1 MKFGDL
7 LIRLVQVSLKKLND
21 NHPLLRMIRVED
33 IMRIKQF
40 GILIICCLVA
50 GLVSSCLVIDLSGC
64 SAKKVKGSG
73 NVVTEFRQMKDFDRI
88 HLKGA
93 GRVLLTRGEK
103 SSLEIKT
110 DDNIL
115 PIIKTKVSDGELVI
129 SHENYN
135 PRPTTLQYFITVN
148 YLKGIAVSG
157 SAEVTADSKFV
168 SDSFYADISGS
179 GDVRLELE
187 VGRLECDISGS
198 GSMRFS
204 GKTDSLDVSITGAGN
219 IRALDMQAANVSLKI
234 TGSGN
239 CEVNA
244 SKTLNVKITG
254 SGDVKY
260 KGSPQISKKVTG
272 SGNIKKVN

>member
-1 MKFGDL
+1 MQF
-7 LIRLVQVSLKKLND
+7 
-21 NHPLLRMIRVED
+21 
-33 IMRIKQF
+33 KQI
-40 GILIICCLVA
+40 GVLTACCLVTA
-50 GLVSSCLVIDLSGC
+50 LISGCLVIDLNGC

-73 NVVTEFRQMKDFDRI
+73 NVVTEARNVTDFNRI
-88 HLKGA
+88 HLKGS
-93 GRVLLTRGEK
+93 GKVFLTRGETP
-103 SSLEIKT
+103 SIEIKT

-115 PIIKTKVSDGELVI
+115 PIIKTEVSDGRLII

-135 PRPTTLQYFITVN
+135 PRPTTLHYFITAN
-148 YLKGIAVSG
+148 DLKGIAVSG
-157 SAEVTADSKFV
+157 SADITSDGKFV
-168 SDSFYADISGS
+168 SDTFSADISGS

-187 VGRLECDISGS
+187 VERLDSDISGS

-204 GKTDSLDVSITGAGN
+204 GKTNLLDASITGAGN
-219 IRALDMQAANVSLKI
+219 IRALDMEARNVSLKI

-244 SKTLNVKITG
+244 FETLDVKITG

-272 SGNIKKVN
+272 SGKIRQIN